1 MAFIAAKIFRRAA
14 AVGCAP
20 ALEHKRDTRH
30 RLIKR
35 PQRSRISIQSR
46 HHPTARIEDSFARVL
61 PVVDAP
67 NKQPRTSCLKAESVT
82 RRNGFLLVE
91 KTPSH
96 RMWYDAVLQ
105 FGTAAPTRLA
115 YRHIANGIGIN
126 RRTPARC
133 RSSGHPHATRTSC
146 FPRPRKRASNACG
159 WVCGVICSRWNNSR
173 NSRGKSH
180 AAFFFRFADP
190 GAEIVSGA

>member
-1 MAFIAAKIFRRAA
+1 
-14 AVGCAP
+14 
-20 ALEHKRDTRH
+20 
-30 RLIKR
+30 
-35 PQRSRISIQSR
+35 
-46 HHPTARIEDSFARVL
+46 
-61 PVVDAP
+61 
-67 NKQPRTSCLKAESVT
+67 
-82 RRNGFLLVE
+82 
-91 KTPSH
+91 
-96 RMWYDAVLQ
+96 MWYDAVLQ
-105 FGTAAPTRLA
+105 FGRRLQTRLA

-180 AAFFFRFADP
+180 AAFSSGSPIQVPRSFPGRDRYSSIQEACARSQTRSCSCSGWDLTSRLRFPSRNSLNVTVHILSYA
-190 GAEIVSGA
+190 A